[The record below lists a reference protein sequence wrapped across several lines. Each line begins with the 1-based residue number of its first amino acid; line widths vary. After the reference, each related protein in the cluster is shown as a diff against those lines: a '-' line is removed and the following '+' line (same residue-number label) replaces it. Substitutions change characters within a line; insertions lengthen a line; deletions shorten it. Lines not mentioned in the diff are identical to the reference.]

1 MKLNLPIF
9 FLLLILCATQAAPEG
24 YLEREGVKIFP
35 IGFYE
40 LPETDEGLERMAL
53 AGVNLVHCHSKED
66 LDRVAKVGMQGVFP
80 LDFKQGASDTIRE
93 RVLAVRDHPA
103 LAVWEGPDE
112 VVWNFT
118 AFSGLY
124 RTMGIY
130 KDRNDWWDQT
140 ETAWNYSEEQ
150 AAEIIPNMKAA
161 VDLIRDLD
169 PRERP
174 VWINEALESDLR
186 FVRKCLD
193 WIDIT
198 GCDIYPVKKDNRRVQ
213 RMGPAV
219 ERWKQVADGKP
230 VWMVLQAFSW
240 NEIGDP
246 RGIVEVAYPTFEE
259 SRFMAYDCIARG
271 ARGILY
277 WGSNY
282 LKSEEFRESIYALTS
297 ELAEL
302 QPFLVAPNVEGVG
315 GELVR
320 LEDEPAEQG
329 VYFIARRVDE
339 DWLIVLVNED
349 ETRHMGTVVSG
360 LDELNGRTLYR
371 LYHPEEI
378 GIHRGELIARMQPLE
393 VQVFAT
399 SREWETDQREGRDF
413 TER

>member
-1 MKLNLPIF
+1 MRYALEALP
-9 FLLLILCATQAAPEG
+9 LLFAVWVSQAAPDG
-24 YLEREGVKIFP
+24 FLEREGAKQFP

-40 LPETDEGLERMAL
+40 LPETDEGLERMAK
-53 AGVNLVHCHSKED
+53 AGANLVHCHSEED
-66 LDRVAKVGMQGVFP
+66 LDRVAKFGMQAVYP
-80 LDFKQGASDTIRE
+80 MNFKGGASEAFRE
-93 RVLAVRDHPA
+93 EVLAVRDHPA

-112 VVWNFT
+112 VVWMFT
-118 AFSGLY
+118 AYSGLY
-124 RTMGIY
+124 RSMGIY

-140 ETAWNYSEEQ
+140 ETARNYSNEQ
-150 AAEIIPNMKAA
+150 AAEIIPNMKEA
-161 VDLIRDLD
+161 VELIRELD
-169 PRERP
+169 PHQRP

-186 FVRKCLD
+186 FVRQYID
-193 WIDIT
+193 WIVIT

-219 ERWKQVADGKP
+219 ERWKQAADGKP

-246 RGIVEVAYPTFEE
+246 RGITDVAYPTFEE

-282 LKSEEFRESIYALTS
+282 LKSDPFRQSIYALTS
-297 ELAEL
+297 ELAKL

-329 VYFIARRVDE
+329 VHFIARRAGE

-349 ETRHMGTVVSG
+349 EIRHMGTVVSG
-360 LDELNGRTLYR
+360 LEELNGKTLYR
-371 LYHPEEI
+371 LYHPEEVE
-378 GIHRGELIARMQPLE
+378 IHRGELIARMQPLDI
-393 VQVFAT
+393 QVFAT
-399 SREWETDQREGRDF
+399 SRDWETDQLIGRDF
-413 TER
+413 TE